1 MEEIDVPVAGG
12 SLRVVSWG
20 DSGPTVLVA
29 HGITANALS
38 WARVAGALAGRVRLV
53 APDLRGRAR
62 SAGLPGPYGMA
73 AHAADLMAVADHL
86 GLSRV
91 ALAGHSMGAF
101 VVTEAAARYPSRV
114 SSVLLVDGG
123 LPLPVPAG
131 IDVDDALHAII
142 GPAMTRLSMTFD
154 SLDAYSGYFRQ
165 NPALG
170 RYWTPEMSAYVAR
183 DFTGSGSSCLLEA
196 VRADTRDMLTAAA
209 PADGFPLLWAPRGLQ
224 DEDPGMYAASDVAGR
239 DAELV
244 PDVNHYT
251 LLLGAGAGRV
261 ADRIVD
267 LVT

>member
-1 MEEIDVPVAGG
+1 MQEIDVPVAGG
-12 SLRVVSWG
+12 NLRVVSWG
-20 DSGPTVLVA
+20 SGPVVLAA
-29 HGITANALS
+29 HGVTANALS
-38 WARVAGALAGRVRLV
+38 WARVATALAGRVHLV

-73 AHAADLMAVADHL
+73 AHAADLIAVADHL
-86 GLSRV
+86 GLSQV

-101 VVTEAAARYPSRV
+101 VVTETAARYPSRV

-131 IDVDDALHAII
+131 IAVDDALHAII
-142 GPAMTRLSMTFD
+142 GPAMSRLSMTFD
-154 SLDAYSGYFRQ
+154 SLDAYYQYFRM

-170 RYWTPEMSAYVAR
+170 RYWAPEISAYVER

-224 DEDPGMYAASDVAGR
+224 DEEHGMYSAADVAGR

-251 LLLGAGAGRV
+251 LLLGAGADRV
-261 ADRIVD
+261 AARILDTV
-267 LVT
+267 LR